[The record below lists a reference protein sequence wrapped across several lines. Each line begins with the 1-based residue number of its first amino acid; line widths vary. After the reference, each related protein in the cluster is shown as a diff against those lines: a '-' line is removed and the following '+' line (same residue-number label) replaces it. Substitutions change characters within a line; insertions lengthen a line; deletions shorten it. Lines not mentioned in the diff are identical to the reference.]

1 MSTPTSFM
9 ASTALGLTPCVS
21 MPPEYTFHSSPKIA
35 FPKPQPFGYDKN
47 SSTNKINGL

>member
-1 MSTPTSFM
+1 MSIPTSFM

-35 FPKPQPFGYDKN
+35 FPKPSAIWLRQEFPVQIK
-47 SSTNKINGL
+47 